1 MRSLFSNKKVIIGMV
16 HLKATPGFSN
26 SCNDMTK
33 IIDYAVQDALALEE
47 GGVDGLIVEN
57 IFNRP
62 RQKTVGPETVAAM
75 SLAVKAV
82 VDAVK
87 IPVGIKVLFNDYQA
101 QIAIA
106 HITNASFV
114 RISVYTDA
122 VVSMAGIIEGCC
134 YNAITY
140 RRQIGAERIKI
151 LADVYVKHAAPLTS
165 IDIRPIGDVAFD
177 MTYSGMAQGV
187 VVTGRRT
194 GLEANTDDLIEV
206 RKAIG
211 EKLLLVGSGVTDKN
225 IIEIMKYADG
235 AIIGTYFKENGII
248 ENPVKK
254 ERVSDLIKKIR

>member
-62 RQKTVGPETVAAM
+62 RQKTVGAETVAAM
-75 SLAVKAV
+75 ALAVKAV
-82 VDAVK
+82 VDSVK

-106 HITNASFV
+106 HVTNAAFV

-140 RRQIGAERIKI
+140 RKQIGAERVRI
-151 LADVYVKHAAPLTS
+151 LADVHVKHAAPLAP

-177 MTYSGMAQGV
+177 MVNSGMAQGV
-187 VVTGRRT
+187 VVTGKRT
-194 GLEANTDDLIEV
+194 GLEASTEDLIAV
-206 RKAIG
+206 KKTIG

-225 IIEIMKYADG
+225 VVETMKHADG
-235 AIIGTYFKENGII
+235 AIIGTYFKGGGLI

-254 ERVSDLIKKIR
+254 ERVRNLIKMIR